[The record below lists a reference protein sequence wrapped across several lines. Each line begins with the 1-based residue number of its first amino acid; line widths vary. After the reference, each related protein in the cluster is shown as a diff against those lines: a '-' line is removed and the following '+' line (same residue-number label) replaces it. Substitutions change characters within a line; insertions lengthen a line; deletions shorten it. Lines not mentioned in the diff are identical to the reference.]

1 MSMPGANPACTTI
14 LDQVVAARR
23 PWGGRIR
30 QGQVLRITD
39 LEGQQAV
46 DFLCY
51 DAADPSDRYCATNTI
66 KVQGS
71 IYVERGTVLYSDA
84 GRALMTVVA
93 DTVGR
98 HDTIY
103 GCCSNPN
110 NLLRYGVHTT
120 ESCYSNFVAILATF
134 GLDASAIVSNLNFF
148 MSVPVGQDGSA
159 GVATSELRPGSYV
172 ELRAERDV
180 IAVLSNCPQMHNP
193 CNGYNPTPIKV
204 SIFEAPGHP
213 GHCERSEAIS
223 P

>member
-1 MSMPGANPACTTI
+1 MSMPESNPACAT
-14 LDQVVAARR
+14 LVDEVVAARK

-51 DAADPSDRYCATNTI
+51 DAADPRDRYCATNTI

-84 GRALMTVVA
+84 GRALMTVIA

-110 NLLRYGVHTT
+110 NLLRYGVETT
-120 ESCYSNFVAILATF
+120 ESCYSNFAAILATF
-134 GLDASAIVSNLNFF
+134 GLDASAIVSNVNFF
-148 MSVPVGQDGSA
+148 MSVPVAKDGSA

-204 SIFEAPGHP
+204 SIFQA
-213 GHCERSEAIS
+213 SDIQ
-223 P
+223 